1 MVNQIVSKG
10 ENMLDKIRS
19 IDSIPKIL
27 VIIFL
32 TTVTYYIS
40 DSEFYFS
47 DNENMMVTSFSVIV
61 FYFIFFGYK
70 SKSNHWKQY
79 QKPKDD
85 K

>member
-1 MVNQIVSKG
+1 
-10 ENMLDKIRS
+10 MLDKIRS

-40 DSEFYFS
+40 DFS